1 MAREPTPGWQAAGVR
16 IARADLGYMTGAVT
30 DGRLSAVCFMPY
42 AALVGYEADLFLTKT
57 LTTDSLLVGT
67 PAAAAARMAAKIFDD
82 KRASIEDVAN
92 TLEGLAAENGQYFRG
107 GTKRAIARALGIFNP
122 DLSVFL
128 LDGRPLVYG
137 TVVPF
142 QLGLHSLAL
151 GSRDEVGPALHETAK
166 GLGRVAA
173 AFGLQPGQHRGD
185 ADLND
190 RLSALDAV
198 SIEYNAAAFAGKA
211 APLDALL
218 LGLLMNNVAVG
229 SRLAVSTCCPSCAS
243 AAVKHQ
249 FVTGYQT
256 ALSLRLLTEADLL
269 SPALRSRL
277 LTVADSPDAQ
287 FLQRHRRMR
296 NALVHLGL
304 WDRSSDVVEADDP
317 ITALIE
323 ADLGMPFVEG
333 ASHIGQAVAAL
344 DDALVSWLLEDPEAV
359 MSTLRAP

>member
-1 MAREPTPGWQAAGVR
+1 MGREPTPGWQAAGAR
-16 IARADLGYMTGAVT
+16 IARADLGYMTAAVT
-30 DGRLSAVCFMPY
+30 AGRLSAVCFMPY

-57 LTTDSLLVGT
+57 LVTDSQLADT

-92 TLEGLAAENGQYFRG
+92 TLEGLAAENEQYFRG

-122 DLSVFL
+122 DLSFFM

-142 QLGLHSLAL
+142 QLGLHALAL

-166 GLGRVAA
+166 GLGRLAA
-173 AFGLQPGQHRGD
+173 AFGLRPGQHHAD
-185 ADLND
+185 AALDD

-198 SIEYNAAAFAGKA
+198 SIEYNTAAFAGKA
-211 APLDALL
+211 SPLDVLL

-229 SRLAVSTCCPSCAS
+229 ARLAVSACCPSCTS

-256 ALSLRLLTEADLL
+256 ALSLRLLTEANLL
-269 SPALRSRL
+269 SPALRRRL
-277 LTVADSPDAQ
+277 VTVADTPEAQ
-287 FLQRHRRMR
+287 FLQRHRSMR

-317 ITALIE
+317 ISAVIE
-323 ADLGMPFVEG
+323 ADLGVPFAEG
-333 ASHIGQAVAAL
+333 ASRIGQAVTVL
-344 DDALVSWLLEDPEAV
+344 DDALVSWLLEGPDTV
-359 MSTLRAP
+359 LSTLRGR